1 MKNLNEK
8 ELIVEY
14 GQYIRDI
21 GLVNKMGG
29 RGSLFGNLAIFEI
42 IMREKHDLMTDDEIK
57 KCYPFHGFT
66 AFECYGNI
74 CNEKYTVMAI
84 RYCREE
90 LEFTDDE
97 FIQLCKWFS
106 HRGSPDVYVAM
117 YFICKEIFNEELFKT
132 LMEE

>member
-1 MKNLNEK
+1 MKSLNEK

-42 IMREKHDLMTDDEIK
+42 IMREKHDLMTDDEVGKNFPFK
-57 KCYPFHGFT
+57 KFT
-66 AFECYGNI
+66 KFECYGNI
-74 CNEKYTVMAI
+74 CDEKYTTMAI
-84 RYCREE
+84 KYCREE
-90 LEFTDDE
+90 LRFSDDE
-97 FIQLCKWFS
+97 FMRLCKWFVG
-106 HRGSPDVYVAM
+106 RKSPDVIVTT

-132 LMEE
+132 LME

>member
-1 MKNLNEK
+1 MEENKNL
-8 ELIVEY
+8 IQI
-14 GQYIRDI
+14 GQYIRDFD
-21 GLVNKMGG
+21 LVKKSGG
-29 RGSLFGNLAIFEI
+29 RGTLFGNLAIFEI

-90 LEFTDDE
+90 LGFTDDE
-97 FIQLCKWFS
+97 FMQLCKWFS